1 MDSYPMWIVRYTN
14 VILVCWFLCVSLG
27 LGLWVVKPTFDRYVG
42 RLIEERQ
49 LIIETSRAQA
59 LREESHRL
67 KAKLSDFKSAILPLD
82 AMILANQFNQLGDV
96 MQVKASVDRWTF
108 HVDVTAQPNPFDLYR
123 LLGQVSGLLVETI
136 EFQSVDQRTT
146 VRLSLRPEKTVRW
159 HIHASQAVNS
169 PAGLQFGQIT
179 ECPSPV
185 LKAQFGDRLLV
196 EMESSQIQHVRAGD
210 WIDRDWRLLGYR
222 DQRFIF
228 KNSLG
233 RTCVQKSL

>member
-14 VILVCWFLCVSLG
+14 AILVCWFLCVSLG
-27 LGLWVVKPTFDRYVG
+27 LGLWVVKPTFDEYVG
-42 RLIEERQ
+42 RLIEGRQ
-49 LIIETSRAQA
+49 LIFEMSRAQT
-59 LREESHRL
+59 LREERNRL
-67 KAKLSDFKSAILPLD
+67 KAKLSEFKSAILPLD
-82 AMILANQFNQLGDV
+82 AMTLANQFNHLGDV

-108 HVDVTAQPNPFDLYR
+108 HVDVTAQPNPFDLYG
-123 LLGQVSGLLVETI
+123 LLGQVSGLLIETI
-136 EFQSVDQRTT
+136 EFQSAEKRTT
-146 VRLSLRPEKTVRW
+146 VRLSLRPEKAVRW
-159 HIHASQAVNS
+159 HFHASQPMNS

-196 EMESSQIQHVRAGD
+196 EMGSSQIQHVRAGD
-210 WIDRDWRLLGYR
+210 WIDGDWRLLAYR

-228 KNSLG
+228 KNSLV

>member
-14 VILVCWFLCVSLG
+14 LVLVCWFLCVSLG
-27 LGLWVVKPTFDRYVG
+27 LGLWVVKPTFDQYVG

-49 LIIETSRAQA
+49 LMIETSRAQA
-59 LREESHRL
+59 LREEMNRL
-67 KAKLSDFKSAILPLD
+67 KAKLSEFKSAILPLD
-82 AMILANQFNQLGDV
+82 AMTLANQFNQRGDV

-108 HVDVTAQPNPFDLYR
+108 HVDVTGQPNPFDFYG
-123 LLGQVSGLLVETI
+123 LLGQVSGLIIETI
-136 EFQSVDQRTT
+136 EFQSADQRTT
-146 VRLSLRPEKTVRW
+146 VRLSLRPEKAVRW
-159 HIHASQAVNS
+159 HIHASQPVNTL
-169 PAGLQFGQIT
+169 AGLQFGQIA

-196 EMESSQIQHVRAGD
+196 EMGSSQIQHIQAGD
-210 WIDRDWRLLGYR
+210 WIDGDWRLLAYR
-222 DQRFIF
+222 ERRFIF

>member
-27 LGLWVVKPTFDRYVG
+27 LGLWVVKPTFDQYVG

-49 LIIETSRAQA
+49 LIFEMSRAQT
-59 LREESHRL
+59 LREERNRL
-67 KAKLSDFKSAILPLD
+67 KAKLSEFKSAILPLD
-82 AMILANQFNQLGDV
+82 AMTLANQFNQRGDV

-108 HVDVTAQPNPFDLYR
+108 HVDVTGQPNPFDFYG
-123 LLGQVSGLLVETI
+123 LLGQVSGLLIETI
-136 EFQSVDQRTT
+136 EFQSADQRTT
-146 VRLSLRPEKTVRW
+146 VRLSLRPEKAVRW
-159 HIHASQAVNS
+159 HIHASQTVNT
-169 PAGLQFGQIT
+169 PAGLQFGQIA

-196 EMESSQIQHVRAGD
+196 EMGSSQIQHARAGD
-210 WIDRDWRLLGYR
+210 WIDGDWRLLAYR

>member
-27 LGLWVVKPTFDRYVG
+27 LGLWVVKPTFDQYVG

-49 LIIETSRAQA
+49 LMIETSRAQA
-59 LREESHRL
+59 LREEMNRL
-67 KAKLSDFKSAILPLD
+67 KAKLSEFKSAILPLD
-82 AMILANQFNQLGDV
+82 AMTLANQFNQRGDV
-96 MQVKASVDRWTF
+96 MQVKASVDRRTF
-108 HVDVTAQPNPFDLYR
+108 HVDVTGQPNPFDFYG
-123 LLGQVSGLLVETI
+123 LLGQVSGLLIETI
-136 EFQSVDQRTT
+136 EFQSADQRTT
-146 VRLSLRPEKTVRW
+146 VQLSLRPEKAVRW
-159 HIHASQAVNS
+159 HIHASQPVNT
-169 PAGLQFGQIT
+169 PAGLQFGQIA

-196 EMESSQIQHVRAGD
+196 EMGSSQIQHIQAGD
-210 WIDRDWRLLGYR
+210 WIDGDWRLLAYR
-222 DQRFIF
+222 ERRFIF

>member
-1 MDSYPMWIVRYTN
+1 MQADPSCQSQVYLSCDSLYWINDGDCHRY
-14 VILVCWFLCVSLG
+14 
-27 LGLWVVKPTFDRYVG
+27 
-42 RLIEERQ
+42 
-49 LIIETSRAQA
+49 
-59 LREESHRL
+59 
-67 KAKLSDFKSAILPLD
+67 PLD
-82 AMILANQFNQLGDV
+82 HLPKV
-96 MQVKASVDRWTF
+96 
-108 HVDVTAQPNPFDLYR
+108 
-123 LLGQVSGLLVETI
+123 
-136 EFQSVDQRTT
+136 
-146 VRLSLRPEKTVRW
+146 VRW
-159 HIHASQAVNS
+159 HFHASQPMNS

-210 WIDRDWRLLGYR
+210 WIDGDWRLLAYR